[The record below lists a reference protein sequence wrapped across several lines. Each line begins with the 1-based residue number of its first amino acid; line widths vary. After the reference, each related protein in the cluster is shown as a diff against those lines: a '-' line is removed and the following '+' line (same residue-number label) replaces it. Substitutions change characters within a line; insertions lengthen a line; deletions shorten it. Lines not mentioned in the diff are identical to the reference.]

1 MYDEKIE
8 IQKIFNRMKP
18 FKVKKVDQNNLIHLL
33 KHMKVL
39 QNMVFSKDHT
49 FKVDDS
55 VIIKID
61 IQQDVDQS
69 KLQLDC
75 IFKSIIEDNP
85 KSEVAEIHKQLGTV
99 LQNIVKKMEQ
109 IKKEEEEER
118 LRKEAEEKKKQEEE
132 EKKKKKEQGIESEDE
147 EEKDQEKD
155 EEEDQKNKK
164 PNPKD
169 LFKRQFDE
177 KDLTIEK
184 EQEYNIELEQKLL
197 ESVNSMKWIA
207 KDILVNLEQDDK
219 VCDNI
224 RNKQDKQTNQVK
236 DSSHV
241 IDQFL
246 QNKDLSW
253 IQLIFML
260 LISLGLTIFT
270 IVFIHIW

>member
-1 MYDEKIE
+1 
-8 IQKIFNRMKP
+8 MKP

-75 IFKSIIEDNP
+75 IFKSIIEENP

-109 IKKEEEEER
+109 
-118 LRKEAEEKKKQEEE
+118 
-132 EKKKKKEQGIESEDE
+132 
-147 EEKDQEKD
+147 
-155 EEEDQKNKK
+155 N
-164 PNPKD
+164 
-169 LFKRQFDE
+169 
-177 KDLTIEK
+177 LTIEK
-184 EQEYNIELEQKLL
+184 EQEYNMELEQKLL
-197 ESVNSMKWIA
+197 ESVNSMKLIA
-207 KDILVNLEQDDK
+207 KEILINLGQDDK

-224 RNKQDKQTNQVK
+224 RNKQDKQINQVK

-246 QNKDLSW
+246 SNKDLGW

-260 LISLGLTIFT
+260 LISIGLTFFT
-270 IVFIHIW
+270 IIFIHIW

>member
-118 LRKEAEEKKKQEEE
+118 LRKEAEEKRKQEEE

-147 EEKDQEKD
+147 EEKDQEK

-197 ESVNSMKWIA
+197 ESVEAMKWIA
-207 KDILVNLEQDDK
+207 KGILIDLGNDEK
-219 VCDNI
+219 VRESV
-224 RNKQDKQTNQVK
+224 RNKQDDQINQVK
-236 DSSHV
+236 DGSHK

-246 QNKDLSW
+246 SNKDLSLL
-253 IQLIFML
+253 QLIFML
-260 LISLGLTIFT
+260 LISIGLTIFT